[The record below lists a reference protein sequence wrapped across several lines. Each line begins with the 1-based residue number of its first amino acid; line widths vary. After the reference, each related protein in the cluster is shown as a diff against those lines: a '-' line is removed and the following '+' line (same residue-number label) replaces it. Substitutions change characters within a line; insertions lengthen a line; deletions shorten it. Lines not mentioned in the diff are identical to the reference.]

1 MCVTQLPAVRPFK
14 LKKLSRPKKTV
25 SRAYGG
31 AISHKAL
38 RQRFNTAVCVC
49 GSVCVC
55 VCVCRIIRAFLIE
68 EQKIV
73 IRALKAQ
80 QTK

>member
-38 RQRFNTAVCVC
+38 RQRFNTAQCVF
-49 GSVCVC
+49 VVQC